1 MKDPIIGF
9 NFLGSPSV
17 PTRSDGGLNDLQE
30 LERQK
35 QELSARQ
42 QQILRNPQSLSRTPL
57 WDKLDEEIGALTAEQ
72 QQDMLNDEEFAD
84 INSKVT
90 ALVQYEQLKLVRASI
105 ETSPEGKELLQAML
119 AAAQRV
125 KGALQTAQRQ
135 AYSEYEAFVVAS
147 ARNPKLTLSEF
158 RKTRKK

>member
-9 NFLGSPSV
+9 NFLGSPTGL
-17 PTRSDGGLNDLQE
+17 TRSDGGLNDLQE

-90 ALVQYEQLKLVRASI
+90 ALVQYEQLKLVKATV
-105 ETSPEGKELLQAML
+105 EASPEGKELLQALL

-125 KGALQTAQRQ
+125 KGALQTAQKQ